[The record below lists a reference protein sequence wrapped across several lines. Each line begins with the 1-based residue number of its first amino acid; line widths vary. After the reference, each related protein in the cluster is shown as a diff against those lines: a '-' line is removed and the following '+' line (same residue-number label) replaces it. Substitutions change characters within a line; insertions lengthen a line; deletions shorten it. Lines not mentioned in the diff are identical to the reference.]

1 MAKRAFF
8 GILTN
13 PHTRAYY
20 AAMYEA
26 EQAQRDFSEVYH
38 AAKPHFT
45 GHALHAEYGVWHAGG
60 YADAADRAVRDLPV
74 WEANPS

>member
-1 MAKRAFF
+1 MKREFF

-26 EQAQRDFSEVYH
+26 EQAERDFTAALDAFRATGARTGTSEDY
-38 AAKPHFT
+38 A
-45 GHALHAEYGVWHAGG
+45 VWHAGG
-60 YADAADRAVRDLPV
+60 YADAAQRRVRDMSV
-74 WEANPS
+74 WNREQS